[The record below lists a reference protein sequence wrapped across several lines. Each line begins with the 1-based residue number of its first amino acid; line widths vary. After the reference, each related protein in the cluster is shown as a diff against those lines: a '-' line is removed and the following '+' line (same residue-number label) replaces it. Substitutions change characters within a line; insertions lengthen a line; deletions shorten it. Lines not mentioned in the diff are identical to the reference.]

1 MFSELGGCLPLSGR
15 DRGGRALIAAVLML
29 LADERAVSRGVV
41 VRFRDNGSAAYRRL
55 FVPILVASLVVLVLG
70 ALCLAADVGRLDR
83 ILLLAVSSPSNYLVV
98 GFWALLLC
106 GTLAAAMLCVARG
119 AVGVSASIQS
129 ARCLACGGVF
139 RRGDLYGT
147 VAVGMPSV
155 PLWFG
160 PWLPGLFAI
169 SALSC
174 GVALVS
180 MVAVFSGMATV
191 FGRTMRQVVRAD
203 MVLLPRGGRRGA
215 VARCSVAG
223 TRRLGF
229 LGATP
234 TDAAAL
240 ASVASV
246 LNGACSLPF
255 WGGLVL
261 VGLVAPFMIE
271 AVLARCNASYGRRRG
286 VLARARCSPAPVAFL
301 LAAPVCARS

>member
-1 MFSELGGCLPLSGR
+1 MFSELVVAYLFLGGTGAGAL
-15 DRGGRALIAAVLML
+15 LIAAVLML

-70 ALCLAADVGRLDR
+70 TLCLAADVGRLDR

-106 GTLAAAMLCVARG
+106 GTLAAAHASCVARG

-147 VAVGMPSV
+147 VAVGY
-155 PLWFG
+155 
-160 PWLPGLFAI
+160 
-169 SALSC
+169 
-174 GVALVS
+174 
-180 MVAVFSGMATV
+180 AVGAV
-191 FGRTMRQVVRAD
+191 VVRPVAAGAVRD
-203 MVLLPRGGRRGA
+203 LGSLVRSGACEHGGSIFGNGDGFRPNDAASRSRRYGSPCPGGGRRGA

-229 LGATP
+229 LGGNAYRCGRV
-234 TDAAAL
+234 DI
-240 ASVASV
+240 
-246 LNGACSLPF
+246 
-255 WGGLVL
+255 GGLRIERCVL
-261 VGLVAPFMIE
+261 S
-271 AVLARCNASYGRRRG
+271 AVLGR
-286 VLARARCSPAPVAFL
+286 P
-301 LAAPVCARS
+301 CARWPCCSFCDRGCPRALQCE

>member
-1 MFSELGGCLPLSGR
+1 MFSELVVAYLFLGGTGAGAL
-15 DRGGRALIAAVLML
+15 LIAAVLML

-106 GTLAAAMLCVARG
+106 GTLAAACFLCG
-119 AVGVSASIQS
+119 SGCVGVSASIQS

-147 VAVGMPSV
+147 VAVGY
-155 PLWFG
+155 
-160 PWLPGLFAI
+160 
-169 SALSC
+169 
-174 GVALVS
+174 
-180 MVAVFSGMATV
+180 AVGAV
-191 FGRTMRQVVRAD
+191 VVRPVAAGAVRD
-203 MVLLPRGGRRGA
+203 LGSLVRSGACGHGGSIFGNGDGFRPNDAASRSRRYGSPCPGGGRRGA

-223 TRRLGF
+223 TRRSASS
-229 LGATP
+229 GATP

-261 VGLVAPFMIE
+261 VGLVAPFAIE
-271 AVLARCNASYGRRRG
+271 AVLARCNAE
-286 VLARARCSPAPVAFL
+286 
-301 LAAPVCARS
+301 